1 MAKIQQESQY
11 FNDMEFFFAAT
22 YQWIRNKRF
31 VFSIIYSKL
40 FGIFSYFY
48 NKQNKQKNIQHDNRV
63 QHTNSED
70 NDKFQIL
77 NTPVFANA
85 LNHLLRTVEF
95 VLSNI
100 VMRKRGIKKI

>member
-1 MAKIQQESQY
+1 MNKKHTTRQQS
-11 FNDMEFFFAAT
+11 AT
-22 YQWIRNKRF
+22 Q
-31 VFSIIYSKL
+31 
-40 FGIFSYFY
+40 
-48 NKQNKQKNIQHDNRV
+48 
-63 QHTNSED
+63 NSED

-100 VMRKRGIKKI
+100 VTRKRGIKKI